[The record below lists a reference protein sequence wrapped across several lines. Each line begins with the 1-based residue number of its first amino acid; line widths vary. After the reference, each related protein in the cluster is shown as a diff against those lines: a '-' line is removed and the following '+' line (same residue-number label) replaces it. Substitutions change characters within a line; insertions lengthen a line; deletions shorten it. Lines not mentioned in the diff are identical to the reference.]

1 MNNSKAYILNIHYDN
16 WSNQLWFENEDS
28 IEVQNAFNE
37 AIKHME
43 NLKNES
49 EDCYDY
55 QNKVIEY
62 LKTLGFQRV
71 QK

>member
-1 MNNSKAYILNIHYDN
+1 MNNLKAYILNIHYEN
-16 WSNQLWFENEDS
+16 WSNQLWFANEDS
-28 IEVQNAFNE
+28 IEVQNTFDE
-37 AIKHME
+37 AIKDIE
-43 NLKNES
+43 KLKNKS
-49 EDCYDY
+49 KDCYDY

>member
-1 MNNSKAYILNIHYDN
+1 MNNSKAYILNINYEN
-16 WSNQLWFENEDS
+16 WSNQLWFENEDT
-28 IEVQNAFNE
+28 IEVQNSFNE
-37 AIKHME
+37 AIK
-43 NLKNES
+43 NLEKLKKES

-62 LKTLGFQRV
+62 FKTLGFLRI